1 MEDEGGR
8 EELLLEVD
16 FGEGVV
22 EAAEGV
28 WRRLPH
34 HVPHGLE
41 DYPYCTSRERR
52 RCDRPHGE
60 ARSNR
65 KGHHACRDVTIF
77 STILLMTSAVAGCA
91 LRR

>member
-28 WRRLPH
+28 AGRLP
-34 HVPHGLE
+34 VL
-41 DYPYCTSRERR
+41 
-52 RCDRPHGE
+52 
-60 ARSNR
+60 N
-65 KGHHACRDVTIF
+65 
-77 STILLMTSAVAGCA
+77 
-91 LRR
+91 

>member
-28 WRRLPH
+28 AETTPWTRGLP
-34 HVPHGLE
+34 VL
-41 DYPYCTSRERR
+41 Y
-52 RCDRPHGE
+52 
-60 ARSNR
+60 
-65 KGHHACRDVTIF
+65 
-77 STILLMTSAVAGCA
+77 
-91 LRR
+91 

>member
-28 WRRLPH
+28 ARETR
-34 HVPHGLE
+34 
-41 DYPYCTSRERR
+41 PYCTSRDAESG
-52 RCDRPHGE
+52 DGAL
-60 ARSNR
+60 ARTAKLGR
-65 KGHHACRDVTIF
+65 IEKVT
-77 STILLMTSAVAGCA
+77 THVAM
-91 LRR
+91 